1 MLDFD
6 GFQQAIKLDFTDFP
20 ENGSEFERMVQ
31 ELLQTMGLHAE
42 RVGLGPDQGADIIAE
57 EVIFDRLGTK
67 QVRRYVV
74 QCKHFAHSGKAVGR
88 SDVTEIRDTIEHH
101 EANGYVLVTSTD
113 VTTSLKQ
120 RIQQIRSTQPSWSIQ
135 IWDRTTL
142 EQRLATHPVLIA
154 KYFPKRL
161 RRVKIVIPEPK
172 GEKEIFVRDRI
183 LSHQREYVGL
193 KFIPKLYV
201 NRHIEEPL
209 HESLRAPIQI
219 LKELK
224 SNYPKLIRRYIRQ
237 VNHQFSIPQFLIVV
251 NDPPVA
257 LTWTTD
263 LQKLNNSVKQ
273 AGERLLSHQWNP
285 VSSYMT
291 DGIRGVWRD
300 FDGLVQKHKA
310 YVRSIQSVLDPFI
323 EFVMQTEESVPKR
336 NDDDPQK
343 EESKKFRRRWR
354 ATRKSKDEISKI
366 VPWLSDAFLRA
377 HNLSSLYE
385 KPSENVLSLPVFK
398 KNLLQLYTD
407 LKANPLAYLKDELE
421 RIQNACQVVVDIAG
435 SGKTNLCCRLALQLV
450 NKAFVIFLTGKA
462 FGKDFS
468 NVVQHIEAEIREAL
482 HLSSEMD
489 LKRLSRWLQETG
501 YPLVIIFDGVNEN
514 ASPAQMR
521 KNLKSLYNVVV
532 NSPTR
537 ALITSRVEYWNYY
550 SDIFTR
556 DGFSRITG
564 GKLAKFTEDEHETAI
579 PVYLDHYKID
589 VRLES
594 RAWEQLKRPLI
605 LRFFCEAYGNPKR
618 RAFRHI
624 PPIKE
629 VRLFRLFGEY
639 CRVKYGN
646 ICESLKAD
654 GYFVTEK
661 EIEEVSYLIAELCLQ
676 KKRRALAAEVLMT
689 SIQKRSIHGAHVY
702 RALLDEDIVIE
713 ETLEIKG
720 HKLERT
726 TSFVYEA
733 FMEYLMAKVLLF
745 NCDNEDTKLSSQVK
759 NLLEADSEFVHVRGI
774 LAFLMPECVD
784 RFPKTRELILV
795 QLRRP
800 EYAENCVPVLLNLW
814 DSDWELGIWPV
825 LQAAAENL
833 LMVPLEQL
841 AIFIEDWVSE
851 HHAGS
856 FFRCIQTDPQTA
868 ISILDTHIIKIV
880 RGASHS
886 NQQVIIKS
894 LLSLLRS
901 ARTSMFAQEVLFAIR
916 HDVDPSSDMVRDDK
930 RLFPELVAAS
940 LPVLDEIRHSSR
952 DSRDWIVLD
961 LLAKIGEHWR
971 IDIEDI
977 PSSER
982 LFLAARNAV
991 FDGLFTGKRIS
1002 DERRWWADRLGLNVS
1017 SIEAEVEDWVRDP
1030 LYDPEMARKFRSY
1043 FEFDFTRT
1051 DD

>member
-6 GFQQAIKLDFTDFP
+6 GFQQAIKLDFADFP
-20 ENGSEFERMVQ
+20 EDGSEFECMVQ

-42 RVGLGPDQGADIIAE
+42 RVGLGPDHGADIIAE

-74 QCKHFAHSGKAVGR
+74 QCKHFAHSGKSVGR
-88 SDVTEIRDTIEHH
+88 SNVSDIRDTIEHH

-113 VTTSLKQ
+113 VTASLKQ
-120 RIQQIRSTQPSWSIQ
+120 RFQQIRATQPSWSIQ

-142 EQRLATHPVLIA
+142 EQRLSTHPVLIA

-172 GEKEIFVRDRI
+172 GEKETFVRDRI

-201 NRHIEEPL
+201 NRHIEEPI
-209 HESLRAPIQI
+209 HESLRAPIHV
-219 LKELK
+219 LEDLK
-224 SNYPKLIRRYIRQ
+224 SACPKLIGRYISEI
-237 VNHQFSIPQFLIVV
+237 NDKFSIPQHLIVME
-251 NDPPVA
+251 DPPFV
-257 LTWTTD
+257 LTCKTD
-263 LQKLNNSVKQ
+263 LRKHNDSMKR
-273 AGERLLSHQWNP
+273 AAKRLLSHQWDP
-285 VSSYMT
+285 VSSYMI

-300 FDGLVQKHKA
+300 FDDLAEKHKA
-310 YVRSIQSVLDPFI
+310 YVRSIQSLLAPFV
-323 EFVMQTEESVPKR
+323 EFVMQTEETEP
-336 NDDDPQK
+336 
-343 EESKKFRRRWR
+343 SKKKGDDKHGKPKKVLRRRR
-354 ATRKSKDEISKI
+354 ATKDPKDEISKR
-366 VPWLSDAFLRA
+366 VPWLSDEFLRI
-377 HNLSSLYE
+377 HGLKSLYE
-385 KPSENVLSLPVFK
+385 KPSDNVMSLPFLK
-398 KNLLQLYTD
+398 KNLLQLNAD
-407 LKANPLAYLKDELE
+407 LRTNPLAYLKDELE
-421 RIQNACQVVVDIAG
+421 RIQNAFQIVVDIAG

-450 NKAFVIFLTGKA
+450 NKAFVIFVTGKA

-468 NVVQHIEAEIREAL
+468 NVVRYIEAEIREAL
-482 HLSSEMD
+482 HLSMEMD
-489 LKRLSRWLQETG
+489 LKRLSRWLQEIG

-514 ASPAQMR
+514 SSPAQMR
-521 KNLKSLYNVVV
+521 KNLQALYDVVV

-550 SDIFTR
+550 SDILTH
-556 DGFSRITG
+556 DGFSRVTG

-618 RAFRHI
+618 KAFRHI

-646 ICESLKAD
+646 ICENLNAD
-654 GYFVTEK
+654 GYFVSEK
-661 EIEEVSYLIAELCLQ
+661 QIEEVSYLIAELCLQ
-676 KKRRALAAEVLMT
+676 KKRRALQAELLLT
-689 SIQKRSIHGAHVY
+689 LIEKRSIHAAHIY

-720 HKLERT
+720 RSLERT

-745 NCDNEDTKLSSQVK
+745 NCDNEDAKLASQVEE
-759 NLLEADSEFVHVRGI
+759 LVVDDSEFVHVRGI
-774 LAFLMPECVD
+774 LAFLMPYCVD
-784 RFPKTRELILV
+784 DFPKTRELILL

-833 LMVPLEQL
+833 LIVPLEQL
-841 AIFIEDWVSE
+841 AVFVEDWVSE

-856 FFRCIQTDPQTA
+856 FLHSIQVDPRTA
-868 ISILDTHIIKIV
+868 ISILGTHIIKIV
-880 RGASHS
+880 RGAPQG
-886 NQQVIIKS
+886 NQREIIKS
-894 LLSLLRS
+894 LFSLLRS
-901 ARTSMFAQEVLFAIR
+901 AQTSVFAQEILFVIR
-916 HDVDPSSDMVRDDK
+916 RDVAPLSDDDAPSNEH
-930 RLFPELVAAS
+930 LFSELVAAS
-940 LPVLDEIRHSSR
+940 LPVLDEIRHSAR
-952 DSRDWIVLD
+952 DGRDWTVVD

-971 IDIEDI
+971 IEGDDI
-977 PSSER
+977 PRTES
-982 LFLAARNAV
+982 LFLAIRNAV
-991 FDGLFTGKRIS
+991 FDGLYTGKRIS
-1002 DERRWWADRLGLNVS
+1002 DERRWWSDRLGLNVNA
-1017 SIEAEVEDWVRDP
+1017 IEAEVEKWVRDP
-1030 LYDPEMARKFRSY
+1030 VYETELARQVRRY
-1043 FEFDFTRT
+1043 YEGFTLPK
-1051 DD
+1051 D